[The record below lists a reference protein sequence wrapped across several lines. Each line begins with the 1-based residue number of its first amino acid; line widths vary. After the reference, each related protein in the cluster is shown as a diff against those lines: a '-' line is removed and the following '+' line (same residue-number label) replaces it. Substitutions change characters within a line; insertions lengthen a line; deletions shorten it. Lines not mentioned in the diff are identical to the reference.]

1 MKKGIRVAVDAMGGD
16 FAPGN
21 EIEGAVLA
29 LNSNS
34 SLKIVL
40 VGNKSEIESKLR
52 TFNNSYTNIEIVNS
66 TEVIT
71 MNDSPTEAFKSKPDS
86 SLNVSLEL
94 MKRNEVDA
102 IVSAGNTGAVL
113 THSVLKL
120 GRINGVGRPTIG
132 SLFPTQR
139 RMTMVFDIG
148 ASVDCKPVHLVEY
161 AKMGSIFFEHVFKIP
176 NPKIGL
182 LNVGEEDS
190 KGNDLTI
197 ETNGLLKSSGLNFI
211 GNIEGRDVLKGDVDI
226 IVCDGFVGNVILK
239 FAEGVLDL
247 LKAKFKEFAS
257 TSVLNK
263 IRMGMAYGT
272 LKNIMKDFDY
282 QEYGGVPLLG
292 VNGVV
297 IIGHGKSSPLAL
309 KNMIIRAVNV
319 VQNEVNLKIKNAFS
333 LNKQNKENQ

>member
-1 MKKGIRVAVDAMGGD
+1 MQKWDQ
-16 FAPGN
+16 F
-21 EIEGAVLA
+21 
-29 LNSNS
+29 
-34 SLKIVL
+34 
-40 VGNKSEIESKLR
+40 
-52 TFNNSYTNIEIVNS
+52 
-66 TEVIT
+66 
-71 MNDSPTEAFKSKPDS
+71 
-86 SLNVSLEL
+86 
-94 MKRNEVDA
+94 
-102 IVSAGNTGAVL
+102 
-113 THSVLKL
+113 
-120 GRINGVGRPTIG
+120 
-132 SLFPTQR
+132 
-139 RMTMVFDIG
+139 
-148 ASVDCKPVHLVEY
+148 
-161 AKMGSIFFEHVFKIP
+161 FFEHVFKIP